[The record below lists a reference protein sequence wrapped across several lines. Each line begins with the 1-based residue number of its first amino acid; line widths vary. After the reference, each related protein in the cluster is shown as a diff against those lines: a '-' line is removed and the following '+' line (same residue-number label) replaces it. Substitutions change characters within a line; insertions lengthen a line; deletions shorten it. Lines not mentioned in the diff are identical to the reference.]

1 MSRMMG
7 EDEESDNDLEPEELG
22 PSQAASIDSAAVLPD
37 HLTAQPTPGFHVVV
51 GDMPLFGG

>member
-1 MSRMMG
+1 MG

-37 HLTAQPTPGFHVVV
+37 HLTTQPTPGFRVVV
-51 GDMPLFGG
+51 SDVPVFGG